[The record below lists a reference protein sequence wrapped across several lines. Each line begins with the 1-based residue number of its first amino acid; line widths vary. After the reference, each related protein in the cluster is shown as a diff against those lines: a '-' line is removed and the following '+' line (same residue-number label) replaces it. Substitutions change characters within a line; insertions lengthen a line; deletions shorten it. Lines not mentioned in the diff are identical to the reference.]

1 MIRCTLCQGRIRPP
15 TRPWAEVESGVHF
28 YQTTSDMA
36 AYARWLAKLAKK
48 IPFVHKACLDK
59 AEPGTLSQPFVI
71 ALDLDAGLRR
81 LQRRAR

>member
-1 MIRCTLCQGRIRPP
+1 MIKCTICQNRIRPP
-15 TRPWAEVESGVHF
+15 TRPWSEVDGGVHF
-28 YQTTSDMA
+28 YQTTSDMK

-59 AEPGTLSQPFVI
+59 AEPGMMSQPFVI

-81 LQRRAR
+81 QQRRG